1 MAKTKTI
8 KFTQEELNNLTAV
21 QNDYQN
27 IQNEFGTL
35 RIRRLQI
42 EQTLE
47 SIDRREVEL
56 EGLYNQVRENETT
69 LAKTLQDKYGP
80 GNLDTQTG
88 EFTPEVTT
96 NTQEK

>member
-1 MAKTKTI
+1 MTKTKTI
-8 KFTQEELNNLTAV
+8 KFTQEELNNLNAV

-80 GNLDTQTG
+80 GNLNTQTG

>member
-8 KFTQEELNNLTAV
+8 KFTQEELNNLNAV

-69 LAKTLQDKYGP
+69 LAKTLQDKYGQ
-80 GNLDTQTG
+80 GNLNTETG

>member
-8 KFTQEELNNLTAV
+8 KFTQEELNNLNAV

-80 GNLDTQTG
+80 GNLNTQTG

>member
-1 MAKTKTI
+1 
-8 KFTQEELNNLTAV
+8 
-21 QNDYQN
+21 
-27 IQNEFGTL
+27 
-35 RIRRLQI
+35 
-42 EQTLE
+42 LE

-80 GNLDTQTG
+80 GNLNTQTG